1 MESEQNYLKGNYCG
15 VKDQVEL
22 LVCDLRRVLYP
33 SIFGPIEKSEDSD
46 TTRLADAKESLMTV
60 LNRLGK
66 NENKNQTIVNKYFDR
81 FPDIK
86 ELLETD
92 IEAAYRND
100 PAAHSK
106 REIMLTYPSFE
117 MMSIHRLAHELY
129 LLDVPVLPRMI
140 SEFGHS
146 LTGIDIHPGSQ
157 IGSHFFIDH
166 GTGTVVGE
174 TAQVGDYVT
183 LYQGVTLGVKS
194 FDKNPDSSLKKG
206 GKRHPN
212 LGDNVTVYANAT
224 ILGGD
229 TTVGSHSVIGANVW
243 LSESVSAYS
252 LVTYQPTD
260 IKIRKLNKD

>member
-1 MESEQNYLKGNYCG
+1 MESEQIYLKGNYCG
-15 VKDQVEL
+15 VKNQVEL

-33 SIFGPIEKSEDSD
+33 SIFGPLEKSEDSD
-46 TTRLADAKESLMTV
+46 STRLKDAKESLLSV
-60 LNRLGK
+60 LDRLK
-66 NENKNQTIVNKYFDR
+66 IDEKEAQTIVEKYFDR
-81 FPDIK
+81 FPAIK

-100 PAAHSK
+100 PAAQSK

-129 LLDVPVLPRMI
+129 LLEVPVLPRMM

-166 GTGTVVGE
+166 GTGTVIGE
-174 TAQVGDYVT
+174 TAEIGEHVT
-183 LYQGVTLGVKS
+183 LYQGVTLGVRS
-194 FDKNPDSSLKKG
+194 FDKNPDGSLKKG

-229 TTVGSHSVIGANVW
+229 TTIGDYSVIGANVW
-243 LSESVSAYS
+243 LTESVPDYS
-252 LVTYQPTD
+252 LATYQPHDT
-260 IKIRKLNKD
+260 KIRKLNKE